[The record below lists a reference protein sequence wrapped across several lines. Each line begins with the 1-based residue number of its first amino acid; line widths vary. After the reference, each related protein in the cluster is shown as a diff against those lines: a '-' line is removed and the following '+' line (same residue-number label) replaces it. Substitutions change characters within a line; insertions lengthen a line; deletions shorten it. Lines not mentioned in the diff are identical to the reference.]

1 MKLTKGK
8 LSKIRNKKHQTAKR
22 FKKSSKGHKTKT
34 FRKRK
39 GLNLHNTSLK
49 KYNGGKLEDDVKEEE
64 TPKTVVSKQEEPAEE
79 QQVPTSDVVAPI
91 SEEQEPVSE
100 EQEPVSEEQE
110 PVSEEQEPVSEEQVQ
125 VEEPVSEEKEPAQV
139 EEPASISESEEQEPV
154 SEEPAS
160 ISEEREPIAEDE
172 PTPDVITE
180 KPIENEEASE
190 VESIAESDADQVPVV
205 DQEPVVEQV
214 VKNDLSIVAESLDKL
229 AEYISDKIAQKLKY
243 SSSNE
248 LNRDSFNA
256 VATANNT
263 MAEA

>member
-8 LSKIRNKKHQTAKR
+8 LSKIRNKKHQTVKR

-49 KYNGGKLEDDVKEEE
+49 KYNGGKLEDDVKEDEEE
-64 TPKTVVSKQEEPAEE
+64 TPKTVVSKPEETAEE

-91 SEEQEPVSE
+91 SEEPVSE

-110 PVSEEQEPVSEEQVQ
+110 PVSEEKEPVSEQQVQ
-125 VEEPVSEEKEPAQV
+125 GEEPVSEEKEPAQV
-139 EEPASISESEEQEPV
+139 EEPASISEAEEQDPV

-205 DQEPVVEQV
+205 DQEPVVEHV

-243 SSSNE
+243 GSSSE

>member
-8 LSKIRNKKHQTAKR
+8 LSKIRNKKHQTVKR
-22 FKKSSKGHKTKT
+22 FKKSSKGNKTKT

-49 KYNGGKLEDDVKEEE
+49 KYNGGKIDDDVKEEEE
-64 TPKTVVSKQEEPAEE
+64 TPKTVVAKQEEPAEE
-79 QQVPTSDVVAPI
+79 IPAPTSDVVAPI
-91 SEEQEPVSE
+91 SEEPVSE
-100 EQEPVSEEQE
+100 EQEPVSEE
-110 PVSEEQEPVSEEQVQ
+110 PV
-125 VEEPVSEEKEPAQV
+125 A
-139 EEPASISESEEQEPV
+139 EEQEPV
-154 SEEPAS
+154 SEEPVA
-160 ISEEREPIAEDE
+160 EEQEPVQVEEPVAEEQEPVQAKEPIAEDE

-190 VESIAESDADQVPVV
+190 VESIAESDADQ
-205 DQEPVVEQV
+205 EPIVEPLVEEV

-243 SSSNE
+243 GSSSE
-248 LNRDSFNA
+248 LNRDSFDA